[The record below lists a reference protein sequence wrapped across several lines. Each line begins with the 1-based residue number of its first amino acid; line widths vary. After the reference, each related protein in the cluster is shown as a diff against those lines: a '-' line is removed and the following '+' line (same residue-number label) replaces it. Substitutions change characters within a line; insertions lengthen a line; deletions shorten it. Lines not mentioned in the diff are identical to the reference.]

1 MKRMTRVG
9 LGVGAALIAL
19 GLAAGAMAANQNTS
33 DGQPPFRGGRMGPG
47 VMGRGP
53 GIGPLGMLG
62 PIQRLGLT
70 DAQQAQVKAIVESRA
85 EEFRAL
91 GERAQDAR
99 RALQE
104 AIATDPVNDVTI
116 RQRSA
121 ELAAVEADLAIAS
134 AHARAEVIKILT
146 TEQRQQL
153 EKFAADRQDRT
164 GRRRGR

>member
-1 MKRMTRVG
+1 MKRMTRIG

-33 DGQPPFRGGRMGPG
+33 GGQPPFRGGRMGPG
-47 VMGRGP
+47 AVGRGP

-62 PIQRLGLT
+62 LQRLGLT
-70 DAQQAQVKAIVESRA
+70 DAQQEQVKAIVASRA

-91 GERAQDAR
+91 GERAQEAR

-121 ELAAVEADLAIAS
+121 EVASVEADLAVAS

-146 TEQRQQL
+146 AEQRQQL
-153 EKFAADRQDRT
+153 EKFTAERQERT